1 MMKKLAIL
9 ALCGLPAVALA
20 DPGLVPNPTGFDP
33 YASEAISRLDYQ
45 AAETRLMRR
54 LDADGADV
62 SAMLNL
68 AAVMQA
74 TNRTPRASRL
84 YEEVLAADNVQLA
97 LPDGSPVWS
106 HEIAENALDSR
117 ATVAGR

>member
-9 ALCGLPAVALA
+9 ALCGIPVVALA
-20 DPGLVPNPTGFDP
+20 DPGLVPHPTGFDP

-54 LDADGADV
+54 LDADNTDV

-74 TNRTPRASRL
+74 TNRSPRASRL
-84 YEEVLAADNVQLA
+84 YEDVLTADNVQLA

-106 HEIAENALDSR
+106 HEIAGNALNSR
-117 ATVAGR
+117 ATVAAR